1 MGTIRSRREDSALV
15 RPSAERLAAAGD
27 GESAIKQGEQIVRS
41 IAFAVGAVAFVLIL
55 LSFFA
60 GYSEYNLFIKD
71 SERRVESDIAAS
83 EQNIKLAISSLE
95 SVMRAI
101 GERIRAGGVNHKSLN
116 DFLFTMDHDLPATR
130 ALLVVNP
137 TGLIAAESRPE
148 RLAVGIDVSD
158 RTYFTAH
165 KPTAP
170 EGSTGEGELFIGPP
184 IRSRVDNAWLMPISR
199 PVRDDKG
206 ALLAV
211 VVASIDLRYIA
222 KLFSSID
229 AGPHKLEVL
238 IHRDGTVLSVFPF
251 DFTLIGRSVLNTPL
265 FEEYLPRAGLDVVHG
280 PSTVDTSERIVAY
293 RAMNPW
299 PLVLEV
305 SMRRDDALGHFLAV
319 AIGWV
324 TLLILFLMMT
334 IYLAFRQ
341 ISQTRQLAQQ
351 AVVIQHQ
358 IGKLKETYDE
368 LQREMSDRRYAEW
381 ERDRLFDLS
390 IDMLCIATI
399 DGYFRRVNPAVVAN
413 LGYGEEELLST
424 RMIDFVH
431 PEDVEDT
438 LQEMRDLAE
447 GRPMLSFENRFRR
460 KDGSFRWFS
469 WNAFPQDNLVYS
481 VARDVTEQKAVAA
494 QLEQALYHAEAAN
507 RAKSDFLANMSHE
520 LRTPLNG
527 VIGYAEALGLG
538 IFGMLTTKQIEYVNN
553 IRNAGTLLLGIVN
566 DLLDLSVV
574 EAGRQV
580 LAEGDADI
588 AVLVQAVLALVRD
601 RAAHKHLTLTCRL
614 PEPAPLVRCDELKI
628 KQVLVN
634 LAVNAIK
641 FTEPGGTILIEAG
654 IEPDGDLYLAI
665 IDNGIGIA
673 SFDLPKVMTPF
684 GQVEPVH
691 ARKQGGVGLGL
702 PLAKKLIEL
711 HGGTLTLESA
721 VGVGTTARVTIPAQR
736 VIRSDGVDQ
745 PVIAW

>member
-1 MGTIRSRREDSALV
+1 MGRIQSRREDSILGPPAV
-15 RPSAERLAAAGD
+15 AHMAELEGS
-27 GESAIKQGEQIVRS
+27 ESAVKQGEQIVRS
-41 IAFAVGAVAFVLIL
+41 IALAVGAAALALIL
-55 LSFFA
+55 LSVFA
-60 GYSEYNLFIKD
+60 GTSEYNLYIKD
-71 SERRVESDIAAS
+71 AERRVESDIAAS

-101 GERIRAGGVNHKSLN
+101 GERIRAGGASQKNLS

-130 ALLVVNP
+130 ALLVVGP
-137 TGLIAAESRPE
+137 HGSIIAESRPE

-158 RTYFTAH
+158 RAYFTVH
-165 KPTAP
+165 KPAAS
-170 EGSTGEGELFIGPP
+170 EGSTGEGELFIGQP
-184 IRSRVDNAWLMPISR
+184 IRSRVDNSWLMPISR

-206 ALLAV
+206 NLLAV
-211 VVASIDLRYIA
+211 VLASIDLRYIA

-229 AGPHKLEVL
+229 AGPHKLEAL
-238 IHRDGTVLSVFPF
+238 IHRDGAVLSVFPF
-251 DFTLIGRSVLNTPL
+251 DFTLIGRSVTEMPL
-265 FEEYLPRAGLDVVHG
+265 FREYLPRANLDVVHG
-280 PSTVDTSERIVAY
+280 PSAVDPAERIVAY
-293 RAMNPW
+293 RTMSPW

-319 AIGWV
+319 AVGWAA
-324 TLLILFLMMT
+324 LIFLFLLMT
-334 IYLAFRQ
+334 IYAAFRQ
-341 ISQTRQLAQQ
+341 ISQTRQLASQ

-358 IGKLKETYDE
+358 IGKLKETNDE
-368 LQREMSDRRYAEW
+368 LQREMSERRAAEE

-390 IDMLCIATI
+390 IDMLSISTI
-399 DGYFRRVNPAVVAN
+399 DGYFRRVNPAVVSN
-413 LGYGEEELLST
+413 LGYSETELLST

-431 PEDVEDT
+431 PEDIEDT
-438 LQEMRDLAE
+438 LEELRALAE
-447 GRPMLSFENRFRR
+447 QRPMLAFENRFRR
-460 KDGSFRWFS
+460 KNGEYRWFS
-469 WNAFPQDNLVYS
+469 WNAFPKDNLVYS

-494 QLEQALYHAEAAN
+494 QLETALYHAEAAS

-538 IFGMLTTKQIEYVNN
+538 IFGQLTPKQVEYVNN

-580 LAEGDADI
+580 LAEGDAEI
-588 AVLVQAVLALVRD
+588 GALVQSVVALVRD
-601 RAAHKHLTLTCRL
+601 RAVSKQLALTVTL
-614 PEPAPLVRCDELKI
+614 PDPVPVVRCDELKI

-634 LAVNAIK
+634 LVVNAIK
-641 FTEPGGTILIEAG
+641 FTNPGGAISVVVAFEAN
-654 IEPDGDLYLAI
+654 GDLSIAI
-665 IDNGIGIA
+665 IDTGIGIA
-673 SFDLPKVMTPF
+673 AHDLPKVMTPF

-711 HGGTLTLESA
+711 HGGTLSLDSK
-721 VGVGTTARVTIPAQR
+721 VGVGTVARVTLPAGLVR
-736 VIRSDGVDQ
+736 AGGGDGGL
-745 PVIAW
+745 

>member
-1 MGTIRSRREDSALV
+1 MGRIRSRREDSILG
-15 RPSAERLAAAGD
+15 PPAAAKLAEMEGS
-27 GESAIKQGEQIVRS
+27 ESAVRQGEQIVRS
-41 IAFAVGAVAFVLIL
+41 IALAVGAAALALIL
-55 LSFFA
+55 LSVFA
-60 GYSEYNLFIKD
+60 GTSEYNLYIKD
-71 SERRVESDIAAS
+71 AERRVESDIAAS

-101 GERIRAGGVNHKSLN
+101 GERIRAGGASQKNLS

-130 ALLVVNP
+130 ALLVVGP
-137 TGLIAAESRPE
+137 QGAIIAESRPE

-158 RTYFTAH
+158 RAYFTVH
-165 KPTAP
+165 KPAAS
-170 EGSTGEGELFIGPP
+170 EGSTGEGELFIGQP

-206 ALLAV
+206 NLLAV

-229 AGPHKLEVL
+229 AGPHKLEAL
-238 IHRDGTVLSVFPF
+238 IHRDGAVLSVFPF
-251 DFTLIGRSVLNTPL
+251 DFALIGRSVTETPL
-265 FEEYLPRAGLDVVHG
+265 FREYLPRANLDVVHG
-280 PSTVDTSERIVAY
+280 PSAVDAAERIVAY
-293 RAMNPW
+293 RTMSPW

-319 AIGWV
+319 AIGWAA
-324 TLLILFLMMT
+324 LIFLFVLT
-334 IYLAFRQ
+334 TVYAAFRQ
-341 ISQTRQLAQQ
+341 ISQTRQLASQ

-358 IGKLKETYDE
+358 IGRLKETNDE
-368 LQREMSDRRYAEW
+368 LQREMSERRYAEE

-390 IDMLCIATI
+390 IDMLSISTI

-413 LGYGEEELLST
+413 LGYTEAELLST

-431 PEDVEDT
+431 PEDIEDT
-438 LQEMRDLAE
+438 LDEMRALAE
-447 GRPMLSFENRFRR
+447 QRPMLGFENRFRR
-460 KDGSFRWFS
+460 KSGEYRWFS
-469 WNAFPQDNLVYS
+469 WNAFPKDNLVYS

-494 QLEQALYHAEAAN
+494 QLETALYHAEAAN

-538 IFGMLTTKQIEYVNN
+538 IFGQLTPKQVEYVNN

-574 EAGRQV
+574 EAGHQV
-580 LAEGDADI
+580 LAEGDAEI
-588 AVLVQAVLALVRD
+588 GMLVQSVVALVRD
-601 RAAHKHLTLTCRL
+601 RALSKQLALTVSL
-614 PEPAPLVRCDELKI
+614 PDPVPVVRCDELKI

-634 LAVNAIK
+634 LVVNAIK
-641 FTEPGGTILIEAG
+641 FTNSGGSIDVVVALEA
-654 IEPDGDLYLAI
+654 DGGLSISI
-665 IDNGIGIA
+665 IDTGIGIA
-673 SFDLPKVMTPF
+673 PHDLPKVMTPF

-711 HGGTLTLESA
+711 HGGTLSLESA
-721 VGVGTTARVTIPAQR
+721 AGIGTTARVTLPAR
-736 VIRSDGVDQ
+736 LVHG
-745 PVIAW
+745 AGNG

>member
-1 MGTIRSRREDSALV
+1 MARIQSHREDSALA
-15 RPSAERLAAAGD
+15 RPSPLRPGEVGD
-27 GESAIKQGEQIVRS
+27 GESAVRQGEQIVRS
-41 IAFAVGAVAFVLIL
+41 IAFAVGAVALVLIL
-55 LSFFA
+55 LSGFA
-60 GYSEYNLFIKD
+60 GYSEYNLYVKD
-71 SERRVESDIAAS
+71 AERRVESDIAAS

-101 GERIRAGGVNHKSLN
+101 GERIRGGGVAQRNLS

-130 ALLVVNP
+130 ALLVVSP
-137 TGLIAAESRPE
+137 QGTVIAESRPE
-148 RLAVGIDVSD
+148 RLAVGIDVAD
-158 RTYFTAH
+158 RAYFKTHRAI
-165 KPTAP
+165 AP
-170 EGSTGEGELFIGPP
+170 EGSTGEGELFIGSP

-206 ALLAV
+206 NLLAV
-211 VVASIDLRYIA
+211 VLASIDLRYIA
-222 KLFSSID
+222 RLFSSID

-238 IHRDGTVLSVFPF
+238 IHHDGQVLSVFPF
-251 DFTLIGRSVLNTPL
+251 DFTLIGRSVSDTPL
-265 FEEYLPRAGLDVVHG
+265 FREFLPRSNLDVVRA
-280 PSTVDTSERIVAY
+280 PSVADTSERIVAY
-293 RAMNPW
+293 RSMSPW

-319 AIGWV
+319 AVGWA
-324 TLLILFLMMT
+324 TLLTLFLLMT
-334 IYLAFRQ
+334 VYAAFRQ
-341 ISQTRQLAQQ
+341 IAQTRQLASQ
-351 AVVIQHQ
+351 AVVIQDQ
-358 IGKLKETYDE
+358 IGKLKKANDE
-368 LQREMSDRRYAEW
+368 LQREMSERRYAEE

-390 IDMLCIATI
+390 IDMLSIATI

-413 LGYGEEELLST
+413 LGYSEQELLTT

-431 PEDVEDT
+431 PDDIEDT
-438 LQEMRDLAE
+438 LEELRCLAE
-447 GRPMLSFENRFRR
+447 SQPMLAFENRFRR
-460 KDGSFRWFS
+460 KDGTYRWFS
-469 WNAFPQDNLVYS
+469 WNAFPKDKLVYS

-538 IFGMLTTKQIEYVNN
+538 IFGMLTPKQVEYVNN

-580 LAEGDADI
+580 LAEGDADLGALVH
-588 AVLVQAVLALVRD
+588 AVLTLVRD
-601 RAAHKHLTLTCRL
+601 RATGKQQSLSSRL
-614 PEPAPLVRCDELKI
+614 PEPAPILRCDELKI

-634 LAVNAIK
+634 LVVNAIK
-641 FTEPGGTILIEAG
+641 FTNSGGVIRLDVTTEA
-654 IEPDGDLYLAI
+654 DGRLVIAI
-665 IDNGIGIA
+665 TDTGIGIA
-673 SFDLPKVMTPF
+673 SEDLAKVMTPF

-702 PLAKKLIEL
+702 PLSTKLIEL
-711 HGGTLTLESA
+711 HGGTLTLESE
-721 VGVGTTARVTIPAQR
+721 VGVGTTARVHLPAHR
-736 VIRSDGVDQ
+736 VRSQNETQNSVTS
-745 PVIAW
+745 